1 MPQNRYSKIA
11 TYVLLFIGV
20 LLIVLPLYMTVITA
34 FKTVAENTA
43 SFFALPES
51 LNFNN
56 FKTVL
61 EGGKYYRA
69 LANTVYI
76 TVLVLLGNAA
86 IMPMMSYAIS
96 RSMDTSRWYRYIYYF
111 LLLGIFI
118 PFEVKMMPLVKLLSY
133 FKMLNP
139 TGLVILCI
147 ASSTCESVFLYVG
160 YLHSIPKD
168 MEQAAYI
175 DGATTFQIYR
185 NIVFPLIK
193 PMLATVLIRNGLW
206 IWNDFM
212 LPLVTLNRSWEYW
225 TITLFQYNFRTEYSV
240 DYSLTFACFCMS
252 MLPILVF
259 YVFMQKHII
268 GGLTSGAVKG

>member
-1 MPQNRYSKIA
+1 MLQSKSSKILSY
-11 TYVLLFIGV
+11 TLLSIGV
-20 LLIVLPLYMTVITA
+20 LFIILPLYMTVITA
-34 FKTVAENTA
+34 FKTPAENTA
-43 SFFALPES
+43 SFFALPQS
-51 LNFNN
+51 LNFSN
-56 FKTVL
+56 FAEVL

-76 TVLVLLGNAA
+76 TVLVLIGNTA

-96 RSMDTSRWYRYIYYF
+96 RSMDTSKWYRYIYYF

-118 PFEVKMMPLVKLLSY
+118 PFQVKMMPLVKLLSY
-133 FKMLNP
+133 LRMLHP
-139 TGLVILCI
+139 TGLAVLCV

-175 DGATTFQIYR
+175 DGASTFQIYR
-185 NIVFPLIK
+185 NIIFPLLR
-193 PMLATVLIRNGLW
+193 PMMATVLIRNGLW

-212 LPLVTLNRSWEYW
+212 LPLVTLNKTWEYW
-225 TITLFQYNFRTEYSV
+225 TLTLFQYNFRTEYSV
-240 DYSLTFACFCMS
+240 NYSLSFACFCMS
-252 MLPILVF
+252 MLPILIF

-268 GGLTSGAVKG
+268 GGLMSGAVKG